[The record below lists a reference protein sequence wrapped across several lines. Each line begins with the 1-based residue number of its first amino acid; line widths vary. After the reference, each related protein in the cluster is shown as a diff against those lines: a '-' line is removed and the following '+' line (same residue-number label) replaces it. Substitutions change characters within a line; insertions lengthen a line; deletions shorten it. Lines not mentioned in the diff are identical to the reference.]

1 MPNPMKAP
9 RKRSKPW
16 LTKTDLGKGPFSG
29 FAPNPLRSD
38 FPLGS
43 WWIAP
48 DGNPVKVVGW
58 DRKTKDI
65 LVSKRVDDPEEGRH
79 KWLAGY
85 KPSDLRRPRKG

>member
-1 MPNPMKAP
+1 MPNPRKAP

-16 LTKTDLGKGPFSG
+16 LTKTDLGKGRFSG

-48 DGNPVKVVGW
+48 DGNPAKVVGY
-58 DRKTKDI
+58 DPPYGVKK
-65 LVSKRVDDPEEGRH
+65 LLVVSKRKGPR
-79 KWLAGY
+79 KTIAIY